1 MAEFWRCQVQ
11 WNLGGV
17 TYGDGST
24 EEEANKN
31 LDINILN
38 DKVSNTGLNTI
49 ASRKCFILASDD
61 PPTPTPTPPP
71 TPPPPVGKVSANEV
85 IGHGGWTG
93 SIAVADGYVYLANNI
108 GELRRGKISSN
119 IGTEVI
125 GSGGWTGSIAVADG
139 YVYLA
144 SGDLRR
150 GKISS
155 NIGTEVIGS
164 GGWTGSI
171 AVADGYVYLTTPDG
185 NLLRGHL

>member
-93 SIAVADGYVYLANNI
+93 SIAVADGYVYLA
-108 GELRRGKISSN
+108 
-119 IGTEVI
+119 
-125 GSGGWTGSIAVADG
+125 
-139 YVYLA
+139 